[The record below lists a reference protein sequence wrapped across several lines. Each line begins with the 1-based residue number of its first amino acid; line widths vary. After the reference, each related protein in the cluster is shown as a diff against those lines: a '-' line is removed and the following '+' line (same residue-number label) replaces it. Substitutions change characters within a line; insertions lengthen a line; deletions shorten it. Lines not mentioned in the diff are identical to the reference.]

1 MYIKDAH
8 YHDYATKSLLTF
20 LGGWGGGHML
30 SSRSNEICSTWICA
44 LIKKKQEHFL
54 GPKTVTETKEF
65 SESYFN
71 CPSITLT

>member
-1 MYIKDAH
+1 M
-8 YHDYATKSLLTF
+8 
-20 LGGWGGGHML
+20 GGGVGVGGGGHML